1 MPSFLRDPARLYF
14 ALRLATGFVM
24 AATFTTSAIYRINV
38 GHLSPFQLVLVG
50 TVLELSVFLFEIPTG
65 VVADSYSRRASLI
78 IGFAIIGV
86 GFAFEGAIARVET
99 ILLAQVI
106 WALGY
111 TFTSGATEAW
121 LMDEAGEARG
131 EHALIRSAQFAP
143 LGSLLGIGCGAGLA
157 ALNLRI
163 PYFVGGA
170 GMVLIS
176 LALLA
181 AMRETN
187 FTPAPRSERGN
198 FHTAWTTFRNGLGVV
213 RGRHVLI
220 LIMLISVGQGLWSE
234 AFDRLWELQ
243 FLQHFAF
250 PFRADLNPVIWFGI
264 INAIGLILGIG
275 VIEVVRRVIRG
286 RDATVLAAS
295 LGLSTAAM
303 GVGLAT
309 FALAGSF
316 ALGVGSYLTVR
327 IIYRMLDPLLVAWLN
342 RGLERHVRATV
353 ISMYGQMNA
362 FGQVTGG
369 PVVGLIGSLAGV
381 RAALFVSSLV
391 LIPVVGLYGLAT
403 RASRREL
410 DNATTDPG
418 TEASAS
424 P

>member
-1 MPSFLRDPARLYF
+1 
-14 ALRLATGFVM
+14 
-24 AATFTTSAIYRINV
+24 
-38 GHLSPFQLVLVG
+38 
-50 TVLELSVFLFEIPTG
+50 
-65 VVADSYSRRASLI
+65 
-78 IGFAIIGV
+78 
-86 GFAFEGAIARVET
+86 
-99 ILLAQVI
+99 
-106 WALGY
+106 
-111 TFTSGATEAW
+111 
-121 LMDEAGEARG
+121 
-131 EHALIRSAQFAP
+131 
-143 LGSLLGIGCGAGLA
+143 
-157 ALNLRI
+157 
-163 PYFVGGA
+163 
-170 GMVLIS
+170 
-176 LALLA
+176 
-181 AMRETN
+181 
-187 FTPAPRSERGN
+187 
-198 FHTAWTTFRNGLGVV
+198 
-213 RGRHVLI
+213 
-220 LIMLISVGQGLWSE
+220 
-234 AFDRLWELQ
+234 
-243 FLQHFAF
+243 
-250 PFRADLNPVIWFGI
+250 
-264 INAIGLILGIG
+264 